1 MSFDTPTPP
10 FSASD
15 PHARFLNASC
25 LDLLLIELV
34 PMAERIVQDLETGEK
49 DSLLRSGETNDIKDK
64 EREKEKEKDSKSS
77 VAVMDDEEYREAIYF
92 RLESLGYRVGLG
104 LGEREADMDLFDM
117 YDRFSRDRPRFADN
131 LDVIKF
137 LCKDLWTI
145 LFRKQVDNLKTN
157 HRGVYVLT
165 DNAFRPFI
173 RMSMSVRSEA
183 VIRAQ
188 TYLWFPCGIIRG
200 ALASVGIEATVQ
212 AESSDLPLATFQIKT
227 TNSTVT
233 SSGGGVAIP
242 AAA

>member
-92 RLESLGYRVGLG
+92 RLESLG
-104 LGEREADMDLFDM
+104 
-117 YDRFSRDRPRFADN
+117 FSRDRPRFADN

-157 HRGVYVLT
+157 HR
-165 DNAFRPFI
+165 
-173 RMSMSVRSEA
+173 
-183 VIRAQ
+183 
-188 TYLWFPCGIIRG
+188 YLWFPCGIIRG

>member
-34 PMAERIVQDLETGEK
+34 PMAERIVQELELGEK
-49 DSLLRSGETNDIKDK
+49 DSLVKSSTGEAIDIKNK
-64 EREKEKEKDSKSS
+64 EREKEKEKEKEKDSKSS

-104 LGEREADMDLFDM
+104 LGER
-117 YDRFSRDRPRFADN
+117 
-131 LDVIKF
+131 
-137 LCKDLWTI
+137 
-145 LFRKQVDNLKTN
+145 KQVDNLKTN

-183 VIRAQ
+183 VLRAQ

-200 ALASVGIEATVQ
+200 TLASVGIEATVQ

-227 TNSTVT
+227 SNSAAP
-233 SSGGGVAIP
+233 GGGGGGSGAT
-242 AAA
+242 AAAAAV

>member
-104 LGEREADMDLFDM
+104 
-117 YDRFSRDRPRFADN
+117 PRFADN

>member
-34 PMAERIVQDLETGEK
+34 PMAERIVQELELGEK
-49 DSLLRSGETNDIKDK
+49 DSPVKQNEALDIKNK

-104 LGEREADMDLFDM
+104 LGE
-117 YDRFSRDRPRFADN
+117 RFSRDRPRFADN

-183 VIRAQ
+183 VMRAQ

-200 ALASVGIEATVQ
+200 TLASVGIEATVQ

-227 TNSTVT
+227 INSTVT
-233 SSGGGVAIP
+233 ANAGGSGIP
-242 AAA
+242 VVT

>member
-1 MSFDTPTPP
+1 MPFDTPTPP

-34 PMAERIVQDLETGEK
+34 PMAERIVQELELGEK
-49 DSLLRSGETNDIKDK
+49 DSPVKQGEALDIKNK

-77 VAVMDDEEYREAIYF
+77 VAVMDDEEYRESIYF

-104 LGEREADMDLFDM
+104 LGE
-117 YDRFSRDRPRFADN
+117 RFSRDRPRFADN

-183 VIRAQ
+183 VMRAQ

-200 ALASVGIEATVQ
+200 TLASVGIEATVQ

-227 TNSTVT
+227 INSTVT
-233 SSGGGVAIP
+233 ANAGGSGTPVVT
-242 AAA
+242 

>member
-34 PMAERIVQDLETGEK
+34 PMAERLVQELELGEK
-49 DSLLRSGETNDIKDK
+49 DSPVKQGEALDAKNK
-64 EREKEKEKDSKSS
+64 ERGKGEEKDSKSS

-104 LGEREADMDLFDM
+104 LGER
-117 YDRFSRDRPRFADN
+117 FSRDRPRFTDN

-183 VIRAQ
+183 VMRAQ

-200 ALASVGIEATVQ
+200 TLASVGIEATVQ

-227 TNSTVT
+227 INSTVT
-233 SSGGGVAIP
+233 ANTAGAGTPMVA
-242 AAA
+242 

>member
-34 PMAERIVQDLETGEK
+34 PMAERIVQELELGEK
-49 DSLLRSGETNDIKDK
+49 DSLAKSSGEPIDIKNK
-64 EREKEKEKDSKSS
+64 EREKEKEKEKEKDSKSS
-77 VAVMDDEEYREAIYF
+77 VAVMDDEEFREAIYF

-104 LGEREADMDLFDM
+104 LGER
-117 YDRFSRDRPRFADN
+117 FSRDRPRFTDN

-183 VIRAQ
+183 VMRAQ

-200 ALASVGIEATVQ
+200 TLASVGIEATVQ

-227 TNSTVT
+227 SNNAAP
-233 SSGGGVAIP
+233 GGGGSGATP
-242 AAA
+242 AAAAV